1 MRIMKTI
8 IKTVLI
14 LLIVTFIGC
23 DDDSEPIT
31 INESNKLIGYWINP
45 VYTDSELKLQ
55 RASSLKDNAYG
66 IAFLEERMCIE
77 RSSGWCGT
85 PPITFFDFQG
95 TWTKNDSIIIISI
108 DNGINGLEEIKWEI
122 KTLSE
127 KYLILE
133 RL

>member
-1 MRIMKTI
+1 MKTI
-8 IKTVLI
+8 IKT
-14 LLIVTFIGC
+14 LLFLFMISFIGC
-23 DDDSEPIT
+23 ENDNESIT

-45 VYTDSELKLQ
+45 VYTDSELKLE
-55 RASSLKDNAYG
+55 RANSLKENEYG
-66 IAFLEERMCIE
+66 IAFLEESNCIE

-95 TWTKNDSIIIISI
+95 TWTKNDSIIIITI

-122 KTLSE
+122 KTLSD

>member
-1 MRIMKTI
+1 MKTI
-8 IKTVLI
+8 IKMALFI
-14 LLIVTFIGC
+14 LTITFIGC
-23 DDDSEPIT
+23 EADNESIT

-45 VYTDSELKLQ
+45 VSADSQLKLE
-55 RASSLKDNAYG
+55 RANSLKENEYG
-66 IAFLEERMCIE
+66 IAFLEESNCIE

-95 TWTKNDSIIIISI
+95 TWIKNDSIIIITNG
-108 DNGINGLEEIKWEI
+108 NGINGLEEIKWEI
-122 KTLSE
+122 KTLND

>member
-1 MRIMKTI
+1 MKTI
-8 IKTVLI
+8 IKTVLF

-23 DDDSEPIT
+23 DDDSEPII

-45 VYTDSELKLQ
+45 VYTDLELKLE
-55 RASSLKDNAYG
+55 RANSLKKDEYG
-66 IAFLEERMCIE
+66 IAFLEESMCIE

-95 TWTKNDSIIIISI
+95 TWTKNDAIIIMTI

-122 KTLSE
+122 KTLNDN
-127 KYLILE
+127 YLIIE
-133 RL
+133 RLR

>member
-1 MRIMKTI
+1 MKTI
-8 IKTVLI
+8 IKTVLF
-14 LLIVTFIGC
+14 LLLVTFIGC

-45 VYTDSELKLQ
+45 VYTDLELKLE
-55 RASSLKDNAYG
+55 RANSLKENEYG
-66 IAFLEERMCIE
+66 IAFLEESTCIE

-95 TWTKNDSIIIISI
+95 TWTKNDAIIIMTI

-122 KTLSE
+122 KILNDN
-127 KYLILE
+127 YLIIE
-133 RL
+133 RLR

>member
-1 MRIMKTI
+1 MKTI
-8 IKTVLI
+8 IKT
-14 LLIVTFIGC
+14 LLFLFMISFIGC
-23 DDDSEPIT
+23 ENDNESIT

-45 VYTDSELKLQ
+45 VYTDSELKLE
-55 RASSLKDNAYG
+55 RANSLKENEYG
-66 IAFLEERMCIE
+66 IAFLEESNCIE

-95 TWTKNDSIIIISI
+95 TWTKNDSIIIITI

-122 KTLSE
+122 KILSD

>member
-1 MRIMKTI
+1 MKRLL
-8 IKTVLI
+8 KTALFVLI
-14 LLIVTFIGC
+14 VAFIGC
-23 DDDSEPIT
+23 EDDSEPIT

-45 VYTDSELKLQ
+45 DYTESELKLQ
-55 RASSLKDNAYG
+55 RAGSLKENEYG
-66 IAFLEERMCIE
+66 MAFLEGSKHIE

-95 TWTKNDSIIIISI
+95 TWTTNDSIIIITI
-108 DNGINGLEEIKWEI
+108 DNGINGLEEITWEI
-122 KTLSE
+122 KKLDD